1 MTDKEK
7 LDAQA
12 SAASLLCELRAAGFS
27 DEVIAVKMSDLL
39 SGAHPSSTSVRRWR
53 TGRQEPSRIYNN
65 ALVQL
70 YRKIIGDQK

>member
-1 MTDKEK
+1 MISKEK

-39 SGAHPSSTSVRRWR
+39 SGAHPSSTSIRRWR
-53 TGRQEPSRIYNN
+53 TGRQEPSRTYNN

-70 YRKIIGDQK
+70 YQKLTGEQE